1 MKARQVLLFIV
12 GVFALLGALWLAT
25 PADGVPLGPL
35 TLRFASL
42 QEDIRDANEQKVDVD
57 AVLSEVEGR
66 FEMAD
71 KDTLQYYRQ
80 FFYENP
86 DRIYLP
92 GDDYKFFDSF
102 FRATTTSSSTAS
114 SGRPKRPTGPFA

>member
-1 MKARQVLLFIV
+1 MKARQVLLFIA

-25 PADGVPLGPL
+25 PADGVPVGPL
-35 TLRFASL
+35 TLRFASYRGDL
-42 QEDIRDANEQKVDVD
+42 RDAAERKVDVD

-71 KDTLQYYRQ
+71 QDTLQYYRQ

-92 GDDYKFFDSF
+92 GDDYKYFDEM
-102 FRATTTSSSTAS
+102 FREMERS
-114 SGRPKRPTGPFA
+114 RDRVP